1 LSAARAQRLERT
13 AAAWALGLAALCA
26 VQGGACRSLN
36 MQRWPG
42 PMEDEVRP
50 LPPGDA
56 ELHPPGTE
64 EVTVV
69 RHADPVRVREPGV
82 TNARHLPFYEKQV
95 RLSAGCQVLV
105 AAGGRAEL
113 LFTEGSSI
121 LFYGGAVAWIGSPS
135 RGEPICDLRAVEN
148 ARVMLAEGDQLRLV
162 GGALLSGAG
171 GPYLLSA
178 SVAGTLAV
186 HNQSKGSVEVAF
198 REETFELSPGQQVL
212 LPLLSSGG
220 APFAAAE
227 GLQRIGA
234 PGFNVDVQGPLEAIE
249 REQGLALR
257 ATGAG
262 EALGLGVRVRL
273 APGAEATFGGLAP
286 TGQGGARLLDSPAE
300 GRLEEPPPA
309 PAAPPEAAP
318 AETEDGAEP
327 PPAEPPGR

>member
-1 LSAARAQRLERT
+1 LSAGAPRAQRF
-13 AAAWALGLAALCA
+13 AAAPWSLWLAALCA
-26 VQGGACRSLN
+26 LQVGACRSLN

-82 TNARHLPFYEKQV
+82 TNARHLPFYDKQV

-113 LFTEGSSI
+113 LFAEGSSI
-121 LFYGGAVAWIGSPS
+121 LFFGGAVAWIGSPS

-186 HNQSKGSVEVAF
+186 HNQSKGSMAVAF
-198 REETFELSPGQQVL
+198 REEIFELSPGQQVL

-220 APFAAAE
+220 APFAATE
-227 GLQRIGA
+227 GLRRIGA
-234 PGFNVDVQGPLEAIE
+234 PGFNVDVQGPLEARE
-249 REQGLALR
+249 SEQGLALR
-257 ATGAG
+257 AGGAG
-262 EALGLGVRVRL
+262 EALALGVRVRL
-273 APGAEATFGGLAP
+273 SPGAEATFAGLAP
-286 TGQGGARLLDSPAE
+286 RGAAQAGGARLLDSPAE
-300 GRLEEPPPA
+300 DVLGEPAPEPAGPPA
-309 PAAPPEAAP
+309 V
-318 AETEDGAEP
+318 EDQ
-327 PPAEPPGR
+327 PPAEPPAR

>member
-1 LSAARAQRLERT
+1 MSAARVRRSP
-13 AAAWALGLAALCA
+13 AAPWPLLLAALCA
-26 VQGGACRSLN
+26 VSGGACRSLN
-36 MQRWPG
+36 TQRWPG
-42 PMEDEVRP
+42 PMEDEVHP

-56 ELHPPGTE
+56 EQHPPGTE

-69 RHADPVRVREPGV
+69 RHADPVRIREPGV

-148 ARVMLAEGDQLRLV
+148 ARLMLAEGDQVRLV
-162 GGALLSGAG
+162 GGALVSGAG

-178 SVAGTLAV
+178 SAAGTLAV
-186 HNQSKGSVEVAF
+186 HNQSKGSMSVAF
-198 REETFELSPGQQVL
+198 REEVFELSPGQQVL

-220 APFAAAE
+220 TPFAASE
-227 GLQRIGA
+227 DLRRVGA
-234 PGFNVDVQGPLEAIE
+234 TGFNVDVQGPLEARE
-249 REQGLALR
+249 SEQGLALR
-257 ATGAG
+257 ASGDG

-273 APGAEATFGGLAP
+273 APGAEATFAGLAP
-286 TGQGGARLLDSPAE
+286 RGAGQAAGKRLLDSPAE
-300 GRLEEPPPA
+300 GKLEEPA
-309 PAAPPEAAP
+309 PEP
-318 AETEDGAEP
+318 AEP
-327 PPAEPPGR
+327 PEPADAEAADEAEPPGR